1 MPDLVLYFFER
12 VVDARV
18 HMYSFIGP
26 YFLRIVSIYNFC
38 WPKYFGRWGFGFSR
52 TDRRCLPLEAMEPSR
67 LIYYLQV
74 TSPAPLPLT
83 HRYTT
88 SSLSHLFFLIAYS
101 FSIPFHRAF
110 HIFHCFHC
118 RFFRYPFDRC
128 FYKLFLFSFFSCR
141 VHSSLGT
148 GFKSKKGEKRGARTA
163 REPIFLAFTLKN
175 VESLFSCWF
184 IHGRKSCL
192 CKVRLLCTCMYVLC
206 V

>member
-1 MPDLVLYFFER
+1 MLYFFER

-110 HIFHCFHC
+110 HIFHCG
-118 RFFRYPFDRC
+118 FFLDIRSTDVFTSYFCSR
-128 FYKLFLFSFFSCR
+128 SFR
-141 VHSSLGT
+141 VESILPLALDL
-148 GFKSKKGEKRGARTA
+148 KVKRGRNEARGQP
-163 REPIFLAFTLKN
+163 ENPFFLL
-175 VESLFSCWF
+175 SL
-184 IHGRKSCL
+184 
-192 CKVRLLCTCMYVLC
+192 
-206 V
+206 